1 MGDLE
6 YKYLFD
12 MEAKVRGGFIIGK
25 EEKGEEEERRRRSV
39 RRVFFKF
46 SEL

>member
-12 MEAKVRGGFIIGK
+12 MEAKVRFIIGK